1 MHANSVTVNF
11 DFFLG
16 GDALVDEEFE
26 NVTSVIALKLNDVT
40 PLAVLCCVSI
50 AAPGLLKVARQLSHV
65 QVLRQSSNRGQT
77 LTSISFLKVQMH
89 KIVSCYLASLSLST
103 TLGRCSVERIVIV
116 EDEHIIVFL
125 IFVRKTI
132 LACCSSS
139 LLVFTC
145 HILTN

>member
-50 AAPGLLKVARQLSHV
+50 AAPSLLKVARQLSHV

-77 LTSISFLKVQMH
+77 LTGISFLKVQMH
-89 KIVSCYLASLSLST
+89 KIVSCYLIGLSLTT
-103 TLGRCSVERIVIV
+103 TLGGCSIERIVIV

>member
-50 AAPGLLKVARQLSHV
+50 AAPSLLKVARQLSHV

-77 LTSISFLKVQMH
+77 LTGISFLKVG
-89 KIVSCYLASLSLST
+89 V
-103 TLGRCSVERIVIV
+103 GRKSKTHLFIKYITNWM
-116 EDEHIIVFL
+116 DII
-125 IFVRKTI
+125 
-132 LACCSSS
+132 
-139 LLVFTC
+139 
-145 HILTN
+145 

>member
-77 LTSISFLKVQMH
+77 LTGVSFLKV
-89 KIVSCYLASLSLST
+89 
-103 TLGRCSVERIVIV
+103 
-116 EDEHIIVFL
+116 
-125 IFVRKTI
+125 
-132 LACCSSS
+132 
-139 LLVFTC
+139 
-145 HILTN
+145 